1 MTWWQILLIGVVTI
15 VAGVAFGAFFIYL
28 ERQLSRRRQRASMAD
43 QRLEGTVPPS
53 PEGAKANLEITTEPW
68 TGKLLRFQ
76 ARTWQALQGKVSKLP
91 ANLDGLLNSSRKRSA
106 GRAEKTSAIRDQ
118 AKDSLPALLEEV
130 ESNLQIA
137 AKPWAGELFSFQ
149 TRIGDTLQDKANT
162 FPANLQGSLAQ
173 IYIDIRL
180 ANSIVR
186 LSQEFNRRSPNL
198 DESYMKLCT
207 SITEKINRIK
217 PLMERLQE

>member
-1 MTWWQILLIGVVTI
+1 MAWWQILLIGVVTI

-28 ERQLSRRRQRASMAD
+28 ERQLIRRRQRAAMAD
-43 QRLEGTVPPS
+43 QRLKDTIPALFEEAET
-53 PEGAKANLEITTEPW
+53 NLEITTEPW
-68 TGKLLRFQ
+68 TGKLLGFQ
-76 ARTWQALQGKVSKLP
+76 ARTRQALQGKASKLP
-91 ANLDGLLNSSRKRSA
+91 ANLDGLFNSSRKRFA
-106 GRAEKTSAIRDQ
+106 GRRETTSVIGDQ

-137 AKPWAGELFSFQ
+137 AKPWADELLPFQ
-149 TRIGDTLQDKANT
+149 TRIGDMLQDKVNK
-162 FPANLQGSLAQ
+162 FPANLQGSLTQ

-186 LSQEFNRRSPNL
+186 LSEEFNRRSSNL

-207 SITEKINRIK
+207 SITEKINQIK
-217 PLMERLQE
+217 PLMERLRE

>member
-1 MTWWQILLIGVVTI
+1 MAWWQILLIGVVTI
-15 VAGVAFGAFFIYL
+15 VAGVVFGAFFIYL
-28 ERQLSRRRQRASMAD
+28 ERQLIRRRQRASMAE
-43 QRLEGTVPPS
+43 QRLEDTVP
-53 PEGAKANLEITTEPW
+53 AN
-68 TGKLLRFQ
+68 F
-76 ARTWQALQGKVSKLP
+76 
-91 ANLDGLLNSSRKRSA
+91 DGLFSSSRKRFA
-106 GRAEKTSAIRDQ
+106 GRREKTSVIGDQ
-118 AKDSLPALLEEV
+118 PKDALPALLEEI

-137 AKPWAGELFSFQ
+137 AKPWADELLSFQ
-149 TRIGDTLQDKANT
+149 TRIGDLLQDKVNK

-186 LSQEFNRRSPNL
+186 LSEEFHRRSPNL

-217 PLMERLQE
+217 PLMERLRE

>member
-1 MTWWQILLIGVVTI
+1 MAWWQILLIGVVTI
-15 VAGVAFGAFFIYL
+15 VAGVAFGALFIYL
-28 ERQLSRRRQRASMAD
+28 ERQLVRRRQRASIPE
-43 QRLEGTVPPS
+43 QRLAGTVPALV
-53 PEGAKANLEITTEPW
+53 EEAETKLEKTAEPR

-76 ARTWQALQGKVSKLP
+76 TRTRQALQGKVSKLP
-91 ANLDGLLNSSRKRSA
+91 ANFNGLFSSSRKRFA
-106 GRAEKTSAIRDQ
+106 GRREKTSVIGDQ
-118 AKDSLPALLEEV
+118 AKDALPALLEEI
-130 ESNLQIA
+130 ESNFQIA
-137 AKPWAGELFSFQ
+137 AKPWADELLSFQ
-149 TRIGDTLQDKANT
+149 TRIGDLLQDKVNK

-186 LSQEFNRRSPNL
+186 LSEEFHRRSPNL

-217 PLMERLQE
+217 PLMERLRE